1 METRMFR
8 GTPSASLDQHGVAKR
23 LALVIDWLPGG
34 RPDVLDVGCGL
45 GLYLEALSAH
55 SSRATGIDISYEYL
69 RSCAGRVSRPNT
81 SLIQMDVQ
89 HLAFSQNSFDAAV
102 MIETLEHI
110 PNGAAAIRE
119 ISRVLK
125 PDGIVI
131 ISVPSKLFLF
141 ETHPVKIGRSTVGS
155 RWGTGIPLLPLLPR
169 WVRKHFATVRL
180 YHPSEL
186 RQMLEMNGLAVSKVQ
201 FLMPSLDTLGKK
213 LPVSWDSLVRS
224 LKRALDWLEG
234 SPLRVLGSTI
244 VVRAKRAA

>member
-8 GTPSASLDQHGVAKR
+8 GTPSASPDEHGVGKR
-23 LALVIDWLPGG
+23 LALLIDWLPGG
-34 RPDVLDVGCGL
+34 RPAVLDIGCGL
-45 GLYLEALSAH
+45 GLYLKALSAR
-55 SSRATGIDISYEYL
+55 SSLVAGIDISHEYL
-69 RSCAGRVSRPNT
+69 RSCAARASMPNT
-81 SLIQMDVQ
+81 CVIEMDAQ
-89 HLAFSQNSFDAAV
+89 DLAFSQNSFDAAI

-110 PNGAAAIRE
+110 PDGAAAIRE

-141 ETHPVKIGRSTVGS
+141 ETHPVRIGRRTLGS
-155 RWGTGIPLLPLLPR
+155 RWGTGTPLLPLLPR

-180 YHPSEL
+180 YHPWEL
-186 RQMLEMNGLAVSKVQ
+186 RQMLEMNGLAVCKVE

-213 LPVSWDSLVRS
+213 LPVSWESVVRS

>member
-1 METRMFR
+1 MFR

-45 GLYLEALSAH
+45 GLYLEALSAQ
-55 SSRATGIDISYEYL
+55 SARATGIDISYEYL

-89 HLAFSQNSFDAAV
+89 HLAFSQNSFDAAI

-125 PDGIVI
+125 ADGIVI

-141 ETHPVKIGRSTVGS
+141 ETHPVRIGRRTVGS

-180 YHPSEL
+180 YHPWEL
-186 RQMLEMNGLAVSKVQ
+186 RQMLEMNGLAVCKVE

-213 LPVSWDSLVRS
+213 LPVSWDSVVRS

-244 VVRAKRAA
+244 VVRAKRVA